1 MVTILLENF
10 WVRMRKIQNATYN
23 ISKKILSS
31 SSLIVKLGFWKK
43 KNSKSNSEY
52 TISFQWGFES
62 LWNVFIDCVI
72 FKIWYNKIFLPL
84 ISAEKPGFK
93 ILPIST
99 SFDQNGNPKFKLK
112 QIKSDCKKSEW
123 KVTLQTY
130 FHNFSQHSWKSA
142 KKFLLM
148 CSTLWKLLW
157 FLIFSR
163 MIVRAVSY
171 AGCGFNGAYN
181 KL

>member
-99 SFDQNGNPKFKLK
+99 RFDQNGNPQFKLK
-112 QIKSDCKKSEW
+112 QIKSDSKKSEW
-123 KVTLQTY
+123 KVTFTNLYPQS
-130 FHNFSQHSWKSA
+130 FLSFLKVCQEIPAHLFQFMKIIMIFNFFKNDRPSS
-142 KKFLLM
+142 
-148 CSTLWKLLW
+148 
-157 FLIFSR
+157 
-163 MIVRAVSY
+163 
-171 AGCGFNGAYN
+171 
-181 KL
+181 